1 MDIRRNQF
9 YLEIELN
16 STFFFGSGSAELSI
30 DAEIILKQ
38 IARILSKQPNRI
50 HVEGYT
56 YNIPVQSNQYPSN
69 WELSAARAAAV
80 IRLFAANE
88 VASDRMAAIGYG
100 EQKPVESNATVD
112 GRNKNRSVVIV
123 VLNHLDDSVDVSETA
138 TFEVMKDI
146 LERLPFWVN

>member
-1 MDIRRNQF
+1 
-9 YLEIELN
+9 
-16 STFFFGSGSAELSI
+16 
-30 DAEIILKQ
+30 
-38 IARILSKQPNRI
+38 
-50 HVEGYT
+50 
-56 YNIPVQSNQYPSN
+56 
-69 WELSAARAAAV
+69 
-80 IRLFAANE
+80 
-88 VASDRMAAIGYG
+88 MAAIGYG